1 MKQNLGLSHRLNNIE
16 WFNTRITGILQAEQE
31 NGVDKIFK
39 EMMVENVPSH
49 CISNPSN
56 SVTPEDNKHLP
67 STQQ

>member
-1 MKQNLGLSHRLNNIE
+1 MRQNLGLSHRLNNTE

-39 EMMVENVPSH
+39 EMVVENVPNH
-49 CISNPSN
+49 RIFNPSN